1 MTELAE
7 DNKLADL
14 KQILANQRALGR
26 RFLWL
31 LLLPFVLTAIMLGT
45 AFYTS
50 RRVTDVEVV
59 AKRLEIDRY
68 LQLEGNYKWAVGRY
82 EQLAKAHPS
91 ASVLAQLGVLYFQ
104 ADPKNQ
110 EIAIATLDQARLLD
124 PKSWEVYRSLTYVY
138 TASNQTKD
146 AIEAGKIALALDALD
161 SGTYNNLAWCY
172 ATSPDSALR
181 NLALAESYAL
191 KAIELTHDK
200 HAEYFDTLAEVYVAK
215 GDRNQAVRAFR
226 TAIALAPPRN
236 VEVYRK
242 HLQQNYPDESL

>member
-161 SGTYNNLAWCY
+161 LG
-172 ATSPDSALR
+172 
-181 NLALAESYAL
+181 
-191 KAIELTHDK
+191 
-200 HAEYFDTLAEVYVAK
+200 
-215 GDRNQAVRAFR
+215 
-226 TAIALAPPRN
+226 
-236 VEVYRK
+236 
-242 HLQQNYPDESL
+242 HLQQFGLVLRDLS